1 MRKKEEATKQIRIRE
16 STYNRLTKKA
26 GDVPLVIAASNIID
40 KACKKGGRNGVLNS
54 KAK

>member
-1 MRKKEEATKQIRIRE
+1 MKKREATKQIRIRE

-26 GDVPLVIAASNIID
+26 GENSLVIVASNIID
-40 KACKKGGRNGVLNS
+40 KACKKGGRNGVVNS